1 MVNRRRR
8 ASLYVILVLGVCLAA
23 SAGWSQGRQTP
34 KTAGAPGRLAQIT
47 GRITLAGL
55 ERPVEVIRDRWGVPH
70 IYAQTTDDLFFAQGF
85 VVAQDRLWQLEM
97 WRRTGEGRLAE
108 VLGEKALPRDIF
120 ARLLLYRGDMEA
132 EWASYAPDARRI
144 VTAFVRGVNALIAL
158 DLADGGAR
166 LPVEFSLMG
175 LRPDPWTP
183 EVCLTRVAGYVMSRN
198 IENEVLRAQL
208 VSRIGT
214 RKAAEL
220 MPLDPP
226 AELRVAPGLDLGA
239 ITPEVLAGHRAAGT
253 ALSFVEGQGSNNWTV
268 AGSRTR
274 SGRPIL
280 ANDPHRQMLLPS
292 LRYMA
297 HLVGPGW
304 NVIGAGEPALPGLAA
319 GHNERTAYGFTIFA
333 ADQQDLFVERTDP
346 ANPLRYRY
354 AGKWETMR
362 TVKELFR
369 VKGKDQP
376 VEVELRYTRHG
387 PVIHEDREKRLAYA
401 LRWTGL
407 EPGGAGYL
415 ASLSL
420 NRARDWTE
428 FRKALERWKIPAQNI
443 VYADVEG
450 NIGYQAAGLVPAR
463 SGWNGLLPVP
473 GDSGRYEWTGFRK
486 LEELPH
492 AFNPPKGFVA
502 TANHRTVEP
511 NDPHPAGYEF
521 GADYRFRRIEEVLGA
536 RRDFSIADM
545 QRLQHDQTSLVARQL
560 VPMLAGAKTADPRL
574 SGALRLLREWDQV
587 LSADSAAAALYEI
600 WVQKLVGNAVRQWV
614 PAQAQPLIRS
624 ARTVL
629 GTAIVLLERHARDRL
644 PLLLDSLREA
654 DADLSERMG
663 SDMSRWRWGA
673 LHRAEFR
680 HPLAAEFNL
689 PAVPRGGDSNTVN
702 ATGFAADF
710 RQITGASYRQIF
722 DVGQWDNSVGINVPG
737 QSGRPGSPHYG
748 DLLAMW
754 AAGEYFPLA
763 YSREAVERY
772 AASRLLLE
780 PAAGA
785 QR

>member
-1 MVNRRRR
+1 
-8 ASLYVILVLGVCLAA
+8 
-23 SAGWSQGRQTP
+23 
-34 KTAGAPGRLAQIT
+34 
-47 GRITLAGL
+47 
-55 ERPVEVIRDRWGVPH
+55 
-70 IYAQTTDDLFFAQGF
+70 
-85 VVAQDRLWQLEM
+85 
-97 WRRTGEGRLAE
+97 
-108 VLGEKALPRDIF
+108 
-120 ARLLLYRGDMEA
+120 
-132 EWASYAPDARRI
+132 
-144 VTAFVRGVNALIAL
+144 
-158 DLADGGAR
+158 
-166 LPVEFSLMG
+166 
-175 LRPDPWTP
+175 
-183 EVCLTRVAGYVMSRN
+183 
-198 IENEVLRAQL
+198 
-208 VSRIGT
+208 
-214 RKAAEL
+214 
-220 MPLDPP
+220 
-226 AELRVAPGLDLGA
+226 
-239 ITPEVLAGHRAAGT
+239 
-253 ALSFVEGQGSNNWTV
+253 
-268 AGSRTR
+268 
-274 SGRPIL
+274 
-280 ANDPHRQMLLPS
+280 
-292 LRYMA
+292 
-297 HLVGPGW
+297 
-304 NVIGAGEPALPGLAA
+304 
-319 GHNERTAYGFTIFA
+319 
-333 ADQQDLFVERTDP
+333 
-346 ANPLRYRY
+346 
-354 AGKWETMR
+354 
-362 TVKELFR
+362 
-369 VKGKDQP
+369 

-473 GDSGRYEWTGFRK
+473 GDSGRYQWTGFRK

-502 TANHRTVEP
+502 TANHRTVEL
-511 NDPHPAGYEF
+511 NDPNPAGYEF

-545 QRLQHDQTSLVARQL
+545 ERLQHDVTSLIARQL
-560 VPMLAGAKTADPRL
+560 VPMLEGAKTADPRL

-587 LSADSAAAALYEI
+587 VSADSAAAALYEM

-629 GTAIVLLERHARDRL
+629 GTAIVLLERHSRDRM

-663 SDMSRWRWGA
+663 SDLSRWRWGA

-680 HPLAAEFNL
+680 HPLAAQFNL
-689 PAVPRGGDSNTVN
+689 PAVPRGGDGNTVN
-702 ATGFAADF
+702 ATGFATDF
-710 RQITGASYRQIF
+710 RQTTGASYRQIF

-780 PAAGA
+780 PSAGA
-785 QR
+785 RK

>member
-1 MVNRRRR
+1 VDRTTR
-8 ASLYVILVLGVCLAA
+8 ALLYAVILLGACLAV
-23 SAGWSQGRQTP
+23 SAGRNQGQQPP
-34 KTAGAPGRLAQIT
+34 KTTAAPGRLAQIS

-85 VVAQDRLWQLEM
+85 VVAQDRLWQMEM
-97 WRRTGEGRLAE
+97 WRRSGEGRLAE

-120 ARLLLYRGDMEA
+120 ARLLRYRGDMEA
-132 EWASYAPDARRI
+132 EWASYAPDAHRI

-175 LRPDPWTP
+175 LGPEPWTP

-198 IENEVLRAQL
+198 IENEVLRAQF
-208 VSRIGT
+208 VDRVGV

-239 ITPEVLAGHRAAGT
+239 ITPAVLALHRAAS
-253 ALSFVEGQGSNNWTV
+253 APLSFVEDQGSNNWTV

-346 ANPLRYRY
+346 ANPLRCRY
-354 AGKWETMR
+354 AGKWEMMR

-376 VEVELRYTRHG
+376 VEVELRHTRHG
-387 PVIHEDREKRLAYA
+387 PVIYEDREKHLAYA

-420 NRARDWTE
+420 NRARHWSE

-450 NIGYQAAGLVPAR
+450 NIAYQAVGLAPAR

-486 LEELPH
+486 LDELPH

-502 TANHRTVEP
+502 TANHRTVER
-511 NDPHPAGYEF
+511 NDPNPAGYEF
-521 GADYRFRRIEEVLGA
+521 GADYRFRRIEEVLGT
-536 RRDFSIADM
+536 RGDFTIADIE
-545 QRLQHDQTSLVARQL
+545 RLQHDQTSLMARQL

-574 SGALRLLREWDQV
+574 SDALRLLREWDRV
-587 LSADSAAAALYEI
+587 LSADSAAAALYEM
-600 WVQKLVGNAVRQWV
+600 WVQKLVRNVLRQWA

-629 GTAIVLLERHARDRL
+629 GTAVVLLERHAGDRQA
-644 PLLLDSLREA
+644 LLLDSLREA
-654 DADLSERMG
+654 DADVSERMG
-663 SDMSRWRWGA
+663 SNMAKWRWGA

-680 HPLAAEFNL
+680 HPLSAEFNL
-689 PAVPRGGDSNTVN
+689 PAVPRGGDGNTVN
-702 ATGFAADF
+702 ATGFATDF
-710 RQITGASYRQIF
+710 RQTTGASYRQIF
-722 DVGQWDNSVGINVPG
+722 DVGQWDNSVGTNVPG
-737 QSGRPGSPHYG
+737 QSGQPGSPHYA
-748 DLLAMW
+748 DLLPMW

-785 QR
+785 PK